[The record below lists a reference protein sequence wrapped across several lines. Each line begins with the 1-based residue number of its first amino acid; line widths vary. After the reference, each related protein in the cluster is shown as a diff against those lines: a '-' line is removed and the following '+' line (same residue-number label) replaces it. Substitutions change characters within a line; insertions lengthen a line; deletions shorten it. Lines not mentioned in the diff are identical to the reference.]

1 MCCQCTF
8 CAYRVLP
15 ACRTKFFLP
24 MTLTNTYRSW
34 TKDAESSD
42 SKMTTRPE
50 ASDRNLLKVQLAL
63 IRPTCQLFIPPS
75 QLPVSL
81 AVGNILLSLRTMSPQ
96 ATVVKRD
103 NRVVLNYLWQQP
115 GPDPKGK
122 VAMCRVAL
130 RSINTVSLIYPRNH
144 NRRLVSRGIRP
155 IRSARSSQE
164 RPRPDLR

>member
-1 MCCQCTF
+1 
-8 CAYRVLP
+8 
-15 ACRTKFFLP
+15 
-24 MTLTNTYRSW
+24 MTLTNTYRSC
-34 TKDAESSD
+34 TKDAELSD

-50 ASDRNLLKVQLAL
+50 ASDRDLLKVQLTL

-81 AVGNILLSLRTMSPQ
+81 AVGNILLSLYTMSLP

-103 NRVVLNYLWQQP
+103 NRVILNHLWQQP

-122 VAMCRVAL
+122 VVAMCRVAL
-130 RSINTVSLIYPRNH
+130 RPINTVPLIHPRNH
-144 NRRLVSRGIRP
+144 TRRLTSRGIRP

-164 RPRPDLR
+164 WP